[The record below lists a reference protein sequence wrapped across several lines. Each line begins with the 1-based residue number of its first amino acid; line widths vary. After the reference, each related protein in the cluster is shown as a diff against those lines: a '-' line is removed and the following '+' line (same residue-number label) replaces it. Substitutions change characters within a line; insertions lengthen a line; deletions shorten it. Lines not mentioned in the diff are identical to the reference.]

1 MRGKRNKTPQTARPQ
16 AVQQERTFPRFTVA
30 QRWEHAVLL
39 VSGLVLLLTGLPQ
52 KYRELSISQD
62 LLSTPDRVELIRQ
75 IHHIAA
81 VALALE
87 ALYHLGRII
96 YLMTKRRLPG
106 DLLPTWQD
114 VRDAG
119 HMLQYLLFLRN
130 DKPKFGRY
138 NFEQKVT
145 YWFLFFGFAIMG
157 ISGFIIWFPIFFTQF
172 LPGGVVPAAKLA
184 HSTEA
189 VVAAIF
195 IIVWHVYHVHVERTN
210 LSMFTGRLSEEEMR
224 TFHGKEYERLTG
236 QSASTARS
244 GEKK

>member
-1 MRGKRNKTPQTARPQ
+1 MIGNTKKSLQT
-16 AVQQERTFPRFTVA
+16 VQQERTFQRFSLS

-39 VSGLVLLLTGLPQ
+39 FSGLVLLLTGLPQ
-52 KYRELSISQD
+52 KYREFSISQD

-81 VALALE
+81 IVLTVE
-87 ALYHLGRII
+87 ALYHLGRIV
-96 YLMTKRRLPG
+96 YLMAKRRLPG

-119 HMLQYLLFLRN
+119 HMIQYLLFLRS

-145 YWFLFFGFAIMG
+145 YWFVFFGILIMG
-157 ISGFIIWFPIFFTQF
+157 ISGFIIWFPIWFTKF
-172 LPGGVVPAAKLA
+172 LPGGVVPASKLA

-189 VVAAIF
+189 VVTAIF
-195 IIVWHVYHVHVERTN
+195 VIVWHVYHVHLERTN
-210 LSMFTGRLSEEEMR
+210 LSMFTGRVSEKEMK
-224 TFHGKEYERLTG
+224 TFHEKEYERLTG
-236 QSASTARS
+236 QSATKAKP
-244 GEKK
+244 GAKK

>member
-1 MRGKRNKTPQTARPQ
+1 MSAKTKKSLPP
-16 AVQQERTFPRFTVA
+16 VQHERIFPRFTVA
-30 QRWEHAVLL
+30 QRWEHAILVL
-39 VSGLVLLLTGLPQ
+39 SGLVLLLTGLPQ

-62 LLSTPDRVELIRQ
+62 LLSTPERVELIRQ

-81 VALALE
+81 VVLALL
-87 ALYHLGRII
+87 AVYHLGRIF
-96 YLMTKRRLPG
+96 YLMAKRRLPG

-145 YWFLFFGFAIMG
+145 YWFVFFGVLIMG
-157 ISGFIIWFPIFFTQF
+157 VSGFIIWFPVLFTRF

-189 VVAAIF
+189 VVIAIF
-195 IIVWHVYHVHVERTN
+195 VLVWHVYHVHIERTN
-210 LSMFTGRLSEEEMR
+210 LSMFTGRVSEEEMR
-224 TFHGKEYERLTG
+224 TFHEKEYERLTG
-236 QSASTARS
+236 GTGSKASS
-244 GEKK
+244 GAKK

>member
-1 MRGKRNKTPQTARPQ
+1 MSGKMKRPLQ
-16 AVQQERTFPRFTVA
+16 PVQHERTFPRFNIA
-30 QRWEHAVLL
+30 QRWEHAVLML
-39 VSGLVLLLTGLPQ
+39 SGLILLLTGLPQ

-81 VALALE
+81 IVLALE
-87 ALYHLGRII
+87 AVYHVGRIV
-96 YLMTKRRLPG
+96 YLMAKRRLPG

-119 HMLQYLLFLRN
+119 HMLQYLLFLRS

-145 YWFLFFGFAIMG
+145 YWFIFFGILIMG
-157 ISGFIIWFPIFFTQF
+157 ISGFIIWFPVQFTQF

-195 IIVWHVYHVHVERTN
+195 VIVWHVYHVHVERTN
-210 LSMFTGRLSEEEMR
+210 LSMFTGRVSEDEMR
-224 TFHGKEYERLTG
+224 TFHEKEYERLTG
-236 QSASTARS
+236 QSAPKA
-244 GEKK
+244 GPGAKK

>member
-1 MRGKRNKTPQTARPQ
+1 MSGKTKKPHQP
-16 AVQQERTFPRFTVA
+16 VQQERTFPRFTVA
-30 QRWEHAVLL
+30 QRWEHVVLL
-39 VSGLVLLLTGLPQ
+39 LSGLVLLLTGLPQ

-62 LLSTPDRVELIRQ
+62 LLSTPERVELIRQ

-81 VALALE
+81 IVLMLE
-87 ALYHLGRII
+87 VLYHLGRIV
-96 YLMTKRRLPG
+96 YLMAKRRLPG

-119 HMLQYLLFLRN
+119 HMLQYLLFLRK

-145 YWFLFFGFAIMG
+145 YWFIFFGILIMG
-157 ISGFIIWFPIFFTQF
+157 ISGFIIWFPVQFTQF

-184 HSTEA
+184 HSTESI
-189 VVAAIF
+189 VTAIF
-195 IIVWHVYHVHVERTN
+195 VIVWHVYHVHVERTN

-224 TFHGKEYERLTG
+224 TFHEKEYNRLTG
-236 QSASTARS
+236 RS
-244 GEKK
+244 ISKTKPGAKK

>member
-1 MRGKRNKTPQTARPQ
+1 MSGKRKNTPGTVRPQ
-16 AVQQERTFPRFTVA
+16 EVQHEKTFPRFSLA
-30 QRWEHAVLL
+30 QRWEHAILL
-39 VSGLVLLLTGLPQ
+39 LSGLVLLLTGLPQ
-52 KYRELSISQD
+52 KYREFSISQD
-62 LLSTPDRVELIRQ
+62 LLSTPDRIELIRQ

-81 VALALE
+81 VVLALE
-87 ALYHLGRII
+87 VAYHLGRII
-96 YLMTKRRLPG
+96 YLMAKRRLPG

-119 HMLQYLLFLRN
+119 QMLQYLLFLRS

-145 YWFLFFGFAIMG
+145 YWFLFFGVLIMG
-157 ISGFIIWFPIFFTQF
+157 ISGLIIWFPIQFTKF

-224 TFHGKEYERLTG
+224 IFHEKEYERLTS
-236 QSASTARS
+236 QSASKARP